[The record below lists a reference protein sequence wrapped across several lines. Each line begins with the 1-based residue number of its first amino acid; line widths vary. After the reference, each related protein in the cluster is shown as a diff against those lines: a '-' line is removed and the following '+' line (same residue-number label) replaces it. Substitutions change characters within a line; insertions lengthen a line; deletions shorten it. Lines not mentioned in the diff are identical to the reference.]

1 MIKTHFLTRVSLKED
16 DIESF
21 DNYPLSLPFL
31 ETFDGLNF
39 HPSVTFIVGENGCGK
54 STLLEGLAVAWGFNP
69 EGGSINFSFNTV
81 ETHSNL
87 DKYLRIARGLKKPRG
102 GFFLR
107 AESFYNVAS
116 EVDRLSE
123 EQGGES
129 FIDYYGGKSL
139 HEQSHGESFFSLFM
153 HRFKGNGLYILDEP
167 EAALSP
173 DRQLSFLV
181 RLHELVEKGSQFII
195 ATHSPILMSYPNAE
209 IHQILENELQL
220 TDYEDTAH
228 FQTTQNFLNN
238 HILMIKNLVGI

>member
-1 MIKTHFLTRVSLKED
+1 MIKTHFLTRVSLKEE
-16 DIESF
+16 DIESY
-21 DNYPLSLPFL
+21 DEYPLSLPFL
-31 ETFDGLNF
+31 ETFEGFNF
-39 HPSVTFIVGENGCGK
+39 HPSVTFVVGENGSGK
-54 STLLEGLAVAWGFNP
+54 STLLEGIAVAWGFNP

-87 DKYLRIARGLKKPRG
+87 DQYLRIARGLKKPRD

-123 EQGGES
+123 EPGGAS

-153 HRFKGNGLYILDEP
+153 HRFRGDSLYILDEP

-181 RLHELVEKGSQFII
+181 RLHELVKKGAQFII
-195 ATHSPILMSYPNAE
+195 ATHSPILMSYPNSEIYQIAE
-209 IHQILENELQL
+209 KSIEL
-220 TDYEDTAH
+220 TAYEETAH
-228 FQTTQNFLNN
+228 FQTTKNFLNN
-238 HILMIKNLVGI
+238 HEQMIKNLTSI